1 KNQPTITWPE
11 QLGHKIA
18 IPHKGALK

>member
-1 KNQPTITWPE
+1 NQPTITWPE

>member
-1 KNQPTITWPE
+1 ITWPE

>member
-1 KNQPTITWPE
+1 TITWPE